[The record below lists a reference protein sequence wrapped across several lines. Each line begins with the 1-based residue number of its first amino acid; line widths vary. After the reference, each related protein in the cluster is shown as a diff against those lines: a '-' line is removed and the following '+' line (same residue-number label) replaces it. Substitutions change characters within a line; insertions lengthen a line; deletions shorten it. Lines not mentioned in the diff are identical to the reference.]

1 MQDLQN
7 YDTIIKIIQKVGKT
21 MGFDYNQSVA
31 LIIGMTDTDEK
42 VTAAAGRVS
51 TQEGTALSIWDKS
64 QDREKNSNL
73 IGKVTASGHTSTVEH
88 TYFNLA
94 FQNVSAV
101 VEQFIIEFRLA
112 SFTVKS
118 RRYVNFSDAGFYVP
132 EFNNEEI
139 TKSYKEH
146 MTKMFA
152 LYGELCDNG
161 ILREDA
167 RFVLPYCLFSN
178 FFCSVNGREF
188 LHILDAML
196 YGRGA
201 KYPEI
206 KKLGEQ
212 LYAQACEKAP
222 GIMGGF
228 KAKEVS
234 EDAPDLSFVDVCP
247 EHTDIAVELLT
258 ATERAAQK
266 IARNALIFDKNCS
279 TLSAE
284 KIVGDKEMTEKIVEA
299 VVKSKRPR
307 ALECANYTFR
317 FNNVSLSCITHF
329 ARHRIQ
335 SIEIPELI
343 KTDRLSYIIPP
354 VLRDK
359 PELLAK
365 YKNAFEETEKEYQ
378 RLKSL
383 GVSEELLVYYQLSGN
398 TLDIV
403 TTMNARQLLLFMKL
417 RSCTRAQWEI
427 QEYAVEALRILRSTE
442 PSVFKFYG
450 PSCYVGSCP
459 EGRMTCGKTAEV
471 RERFKNI

>member
-1 MQDLQN
+1 MS
-7 YDTIIKIIQKVGKT
+7 Y
-21 MGFDYNQSVA
+21 DYNESTA

-42 VTAAAGRVS
+42 VTAASGRIS

-64 QDREKNSNL
+64 QDREKNKNL

-94 FQNVSAV
+94 FQNVTAV

-132 EFNNEEI
+132 DFGNDEI
-139 TKSYKEH
+139 KASYTEH
-146 MTKMFA
+146 MSKMFA

-161 ILREDA
+161 IAREDA

-188 LHILDAML
+188 LNMLRAMI

-201 KYPEI
+201 KFPEI
-206 KKLGEQ
+206 KRLGEQ
-212 LYAQACEKAP
+212 LLSQAKEKAP
-222 GIMGGF
+222 GIMQDF
-228 KAKEVS
+228 EERNSKTVCDE
-234 EDAPDLSFVDVCP
+234 PDLSFISLAP
-247 EHTDIAVELLT
+247 EHTKEPVELLSY
-258 ATERAAQK
+258 TENAAK
-266 IARNALIFDKNCS
+266 RVARNALIADRNYSTAQIDKI
-279 TLSAE
+279 LSE
-284 KIVGDKEMTEKIVEA
+284 NGITEKIIEA
-299 VVKSKRPR
+299 VVKCRRPR
-307 ALECANYTFR
+307 ALECVNYTLR

-335 SIEIPELI
+335 SIEIPSLT

-354 VLRDK
+354 VLTEK
-359 PELLAK
+359 PELLEK
-365 YKNAFEETEKEYQ
+365 YKNAFKETAAEHE
-378 RLKSL
+378 RLKKA
-383 GVSEELLVYYQLSGN
+383 GVPEELLVYYQLSGN

-417 RSCTRAQWEI
+417 RSCNRAQWEI
-427 QEYAVEALRILRSTE
+427 RDYAVTALSLLRKAE
-442 PSVFKFYG
+442 PEIFKFYG
-450 PSCYVGSCP
+450 PGCFVGTCP
-459 EGRMTCGKTAEV
+459 EGRLSCGKAKEMKEKFSTL
-471 RERFKNI
+471 

>member
-1 MQDLQN
+1 MA
-7 YDTIIKIIQKVGKT
+7 Y
-21 MGFDYNQSVA
+21 DYNQSGA

-64 QDREKNSNL
+64 QDKEKNANL

-88 TYFNLA
+88 TYFQLA
-94 FQNVSAV
+94 FQNVTAV

-112 SFTVKS
+112 SYTVKS

-132 EFNNEEI
+132 DFKDEEI

-146 MTKMFA
+146 MSKMFA
-152 LYGELCDNG
+152 LYDELCANG
-161 ILREDA
+161 VLREDA
-167 RFVLPYCLFSN
+167 RFVLPYCLYSN

-188 LHILDAML
+188 LHMLDAMI

-206 KKLGEQ
+206 KALGLQLLEQ
-212 LYAQACEKAP
+212 ASVQAP
-222 GIMGGF
+222 GIMSSF
-228 KAKEVS
+228 KEKAVC
-234 EDAPDLSFVDVCP
+234 EDGPDLSFLDAP
-247 EHTDIAVELLT
+247 LTHTTTPVELLS
-258 ATERAAQK
+258 ATPDAAK
-266 IARNALIFDKNCS
+266 SVARNALIFDKNCS
-279 TLSAE
+279 TAQAE
-284 KIVGDKEMTEKIVEA
+284 EIIKDVATTEKIVEA
-299 VVKSKRPR
+299 VVKCKRPR

-343 KTDRLSYIIPP
+343 KTDRLSFIIPP
-354 VLRDK
+354 VLNDK
-359 PELLAK
+359 PELLEK
-365 YKNAFEETEKEYQ
+365 YKQAFAETDKEYK
-378 RLKSL
+378 RLKNL

-427 QEYAVEALRILRSTE
+427 QEYAVEALKILRKAE
-442 PSVFKFYG
+442 PSIFKFYG
-450 PSCYVGSCP
+450 PSCFVGTCP
-459 EGRMTCGKTAEV
+459 EGRMCCGRTAEI
-471 RERFKNI
+471 REKFKSL

>member
-1 MQDLQN
+1 MK
-7 YDTIIKIIQKVGKT
+7 Y
-21 MGFDYNQSVA
+21 DYNKSTA

-64 QDREKNSNL
+64 QDAEKNANL
-73 IGKVTASGHTSTVEH
+73 IGKVTSSGHTSTVEH

-94 FQNVSAV
+94 FQNVTAV

-112 SFTVKS
+112 SYTVKS

-132 EFNNEEI
+132 NFNDDEI
-139 TKSYKEH
+139 TESYKKH
-146 MTKMFA
+146 MSKMFA
-152 LYGELCDNG
+152 LYDELCNNG
-161 ILREDA
+161 VLREDA
-167 RFVLPYCLFSN
+167 RFVLPYCLYSN

-188 LHILDAML
+188 LHMLDAMI

-206 KKLGEQ
+206 KALGIQLLEQ
-212 LYAQACEKAP
+212 AKEKAP
-222 GIMGGF
+222 GIMSGF
-228 KAKEVS
+228 KEKTVC
-234 EDAPDLSFVDVCP
+234 EDCPDLSFVKVEP
-247 EHTDIAVELLT
+247 THTNVPVELLG
-258 ATERAAQK
+258 ATPDAARSV
-266 IARNALIFDKNCS
+266 ARNALIFDKNCS
-279 TLSAE
+279 TKQAQE
-284 KIVGDKEMTEKIVEA
+284 IVEDKEMTEKIVEA
-299 VVKSKRPR
+299 VVKCKRPR
-307 ALECANYTFR
+307 ALECASYTFR

-354 VLRDK
+354 VLLDK
-359 PELLAK
+359 PELLEK
-365 YKNAFEETEKEYQ
+365 YKQAFTETDREYK
-378 RLKSL
+378 RLKNL
-383 GVSEELLVYYQLSGN
+383 GVGEELLVYYQLSGN

-427 QEYAVEALRILRSTE
+427 QEYAVETLKILRDVE
-442 PSVFKFYG
+442 PSIFKFYG
-450 PSCYVGSCP
+450 PSCFVGSCP
-459 EGRMTCGKTAEV
+459 EGRMSCGKTSEI
-471 RERFKNI
+471 REKFKNLK

>member
-1 MQDLQN
+1 MN
-7 YDTIIKIIQKVGKT
+7 YD
-21 MGFDYNQSVA
+21 YNKSMA

-64 QDREKNSNL
+64 QDGVKNANL
-73 IGKVTASGHTSTVEH
+73 IGKVTSSGHTSTVEH
-88 TYFNLA
+88 TYFNIV
-94 FQNVSAV
+94 FQNVTAV

-112 SFTVKS
+112 SYTVKS

-132 EFNNEEI
+132 DFKNDEI
-139 TKSYKEH
+139 TESYKKH
-146 MTKMFA
+146 MSKMFA
-152 LYGELCDNG
+152 LYDELCANG
-161 ILREDA
+161 VLREDA
-167 RFVLPYCLFSN
+167 RFVLPYCLYSN

-188 LHILDAML
+188 LHMLDAMI

-206 KKLGEQ
+206 KALGLELLEQ
-212 LYAQACEKAP
+212 AKEKAP
-222 GIMGGF
+222 GIMSSF
-228 KAKEVS
+228 KEKTVA
-234 EDAPDLSFVDVCP
+234 EDCPDLSFVNV
-247 EHTDIAVELLT
+247 EAAHTKNPVELLG
-258 ATERAAQK
+258 ATPDAAK
-266 IARNALIFDKNCS
+266 NVARNALIFDKNCS
-279 TLSAE
+279 TKQAE
-284 KIVGDKEMTEKIVEA
+284 NIVEDTEMTERIVEA
-299 VVKSKRPR
+299 VVKCKRPR

-354 VLRDK
+354 VLSDK
-359 PELLAK
+359 PELLEK
-365 YKNAFEETEKEYQ
+365 YKQAFIDTDREYK

-383 GVSEELLVYYQLSGN
+383 GIGEELLVYYQLSGN

-427 QEYAVEALRILRSTE
+427 QEYAVEALKILRKAE
-442 PSVFKFYG
+442 PSIFKFYG
-450 PSCYVGSCP
+450 PSCFVGSCP
-459 EGRMTCGKTAEV
+459 EGRMSCGKTSEI
-471 RERFKNI
+471 REKFKAL

>member
-1 MQDLQN
+1 MN
-7 YDTIIKIIQKVGKT
+7 YD
-21 MGFDYNQSVA
+21 YNKSMA

-64 QDREKNSNL
+64 QDAVKNANL
-73 IGKVTASGHTSTVEH
+73 IGKVTSSGHTSTVEH

-94 FQNVSAV
+94 FQNVTAV

-112 SFTVKS
+112 SYTVKS

-132 EFNNEEI
+132 EFNNDEI
-139 TKSYKEH
+139 TESYKKH
-146 MTKMFA
+146 MSKMFA
-152 LYGELCDNG
+152 LYDELCANG
-161 ILREDA
+161 VLREDA
-167 RFVLPYCLFSN
+167 RFVLPYCLYSN

-188 LHILDAML
+188 LHMLDAMI

-206 KKLGEQ
+206 KMLGLQLLEQ
-212 LYAQACEKAP
+212 AKEKAS
-222 GIMGGF
+222 GIMSSF
-228 KAKEVS
+228 KEKAVC
-234 EDAPDLSFVDVCP
+234 EDCPDLSFINIEPV
-247 EHTDIAVELLT
+247 HTKTPVELLG
-258 ATERAAQK
+258 ATPDAARNV
-266 IARNALIFDKNCS
+266 ARNALIFDRNCS
-279 TLSAE
+279 TEQAE
-284 KIVGDKEMTEKIVEA
+284 EIVKDDEMTEKIVEA
-299 VVKSKRPR
+299 VVKCKRPR

-354 VLRDK
+354 VLFDK
-359 PELLAK
+359 PELLEK
-365 YKNAFEETEKEYQ
+365 YKQAFIDTDCEYK

-383 GVSEELLVYYQLSGN
+383 GVPEELLVYYQLSGN

-403 TTMNARQLLLFMKL
+403 TTMNARQLLLFMRL

-427 QEYAVEALRILRSTE
+427 QEYAVEALKILRSTE
-442 PSVFKFYG
+442 PLIFKFYG
-450 PSCYVGSCP
+450 PSCFVGSCP
-459 EGRMTCGKTAEV
+459 EGRMSCGRTSEI
-471 RERFKNI
+471 REKFKNL